1 MITKDK
7 RIQVEFEY
15 ADRNYL
21 NSNIYLADE
30 LNIKDKVKVR
40 VGFFNN
46 ADAKS
51 SPINQT
57 LDPAQKQFL
66 NNLETASSVHSIPM
80 PCWTLLQWARSCTR
94 KWILFTMED

>member
-1 MITKDK
+1 MITKDR

-21 NSNIYLADE
+21 NSNIYLTDE
-30 LNIKDKVKVR
+30 VKFGQKATVR

-51 SPINQT
+51 S
-57 LDPAQKQFL
+57 L
-66 NNLETASSVHSIPM
+66 H
-80 PCWTLLQWARSCTR
+80 
-94 KWILFTMED
+94 